1 MGRFMLALVTLRW
14 CAHAR
19 RPRHIGNFSRLLQR
33 KLEQAAEC
41 YEQALKMKLE
51 VLGTG
56 HRCAWAAAAAAASAA
71 APVTPVK
78 TVADEQ
84 GNQGVVASTMQPT
97 ATFTLLPLAPHTHIS
112 PLLHTHAHMCSETS
126 NSMYHLAEVRWQ
138 QGQHDAAVRL
148 MEHSLEIME
157 AQVGSSLCSDLCLM
171 AFQVAG
177 CRLGVHLM
185 EHRLETVD
193 AQVGCTPGCSYCP
206 AACPTFASTCCYC
219 GPTAVRSRRAHNACW
234 SRPSQPA
241 RCLLPSMN
249 RAWVRPPAACG
260 GAAASLRCCWSGI
273 GWTMRRSCCATSWAM
288 WSPHR

>member
-97 ATFTLLPLAPHTHIS
+97 ATFTLLPLAPHTRPH
-112 PLLHTHAHMCSETS
+112 
-126 NSMYHLAEVRWQ
+126 VQRDVQ
-138 QGQHDAAVRL
+138 QHVPPGRGAVAA
-148 MEHSLEIME
+148 
-157 AQVGSSLCSDLCLM
+157 G
-171 AFQVAG
+171 
-177 CRLGVHLM
+177 
-185 EHRLETVD
+185 
-193 AQVGCTPGCSYCP
+193 
-206 AACPTFASTCCYC
+206 
-219 GPTAVRSRRAHNACW
+219 
-234 SRPSQPA
+234 PA
-241 RCLLPSMN
+241 R
-249 RAWVRPPAACG
+249 RG
-260 GAAASLRCCWSGI
+260 GAAHGAQPGNHGGAGGQL
-273 GWTMRRSCCATSWAM
+273 
-288 WSPHR
+288 PLF